1 MFVVALAIDM
11 KRSMPRS
18 SAIPA
23 TGTVWT
29 VANVAASVTKV
40 EPDTPATPF
49 DMMSI
54 TAKIVS
60 ISCALSLMFIA
71 CAMKSTPMA

>member
-1 MFVVALAIDM
+1 M
-11 KRSMPRS
+11 KRSMPSS

-29 VANVAASVTKV
+29 VASVAASVTKV
-40 EPDTPATPF
+40 DPATPATPF
-49 DMMSI
+49 DMISI

-60 ISCALSLMFIA
+60 ICCALRWIFVA
-71 CAMKSTPMA
+71 CAMKSTPIAM